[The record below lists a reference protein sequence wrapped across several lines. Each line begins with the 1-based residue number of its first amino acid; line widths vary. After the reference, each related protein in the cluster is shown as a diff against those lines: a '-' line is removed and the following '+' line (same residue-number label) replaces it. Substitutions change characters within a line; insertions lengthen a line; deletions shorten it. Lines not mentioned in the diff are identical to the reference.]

1 MALNDSP
8 AGRRNFGPRVDLMLL
23 PDRVLPA
30 STRTVIHGFYAIVG
44 LVLARKNIAHSREY
58 LRLVTGRPAGLV
70 AAWRHY
76 RSLIASLHRKLRVSA
91 GEPLAFRIR
100 NPESAS
106 DLDAINAART
116 PALFGTFHVGDSD
129 LLGFMLAER
138 YDRPLSMVRLRVG
151 NSSDIDRL
159 AARFSGK
166 VRFIWVNRPDDT
178 LLALKDAVLA
188 GDSVALQ
195 CDRLEHSA
203 NAEPFRF
210 LGARR
215 LFPFSIYR
223 LALIFNRPVLF
234 AFSMPGA
241 DGEPGVIVTDAF
253 RPDSSASRE
262 DNLATARRHFQ
273 RVLDTLETEL
283 RANPTQWFNFT
294 PMNTAVSETL

>member
-8 AGRRNFGPRVDLMLL
+8 TGRRNFGPRVDLMLL

-30 STRTVIHGFYAIVG
+30 STRKVIHGFYAIVG

-58 LRLVTGRPAGLV
+58 LRLVTGRPPGIIG
-70 AAWRHY
+70 AWRHY

-91 GEPLAFRIR
+91 GEPAGFRIR
-100 NPESAS
+100 NPESMA
-106 DLDAINAART
+106 DFDAISAARE

-129 LLGFMLAER
+129 LLGFMLSER

-166 VRFIWVNRPDDT
+166 VRFIWVNRPEDT

-195 CDRLEHSA
+195 CDRLEHAA

-234 AFSMPGA
+234 AFSMPDA
-241 DGEPGVIVTDAF
+241 DGSPGVIVSDAF
-253 RPDSSASRE
+253 RPDPAATRE
-262 DNLATARRHFQ
+262 DNLAEARRHFQ
-273 RVLDTLETEL
+273 RVLDTLESEL

-294 PMNTAVSETL
+294 PMNTAVSEK